1 MPSIHPAALERGA
14 QTAGADSLD
23 PAARPPPVL
32 GVRALLRAQGLRGR
46 RTPGLLG
53 DAVQAGMGVG
63 QGQWRRSRYGV
74 GRLGPRES
82 RFRVSPSRAGSDDS
96 VFLKG
101 C

>member
-53 DAVQAGMGVG
+53 MQFSYWDGGGARTVEEIQVWGGPAGAPGVPLP
-63 QGQWRRSRYGV
+63 S
-74 GRLGPRES
+74 ES
-82 RFRVSPSRAGSDDS
+82 LASWQ
-96 VFLKG
+96 
-101 C
+101 

>member
-32 GVRALLRAQGLRGR
+32 GVRALPRARGLRGR

-53 DAVQAGMGVG
+53 VHPGLGGGGARTVEEIQVWGGPAGAPGVPLP
-63 QGQWRRSRYGV
+63 S
-74 GRLGPRES
+74 ES
-82 RFRVSPSRAGSDDS
+82 LASWQ
-96 VFLKG
+96 
-101 C
+101 

>member
-32 GVRALLRAQGLRGR
+32 GVRALLRAQGLWGR

-53 DAVQAGMGVG
+53 MQLRLGWGWGKDGGGDPGMGWAG
-63 QGQWRRSRYGV
+63 W
-74 GRLGPRES
+74 GP
-82 RFRVSPSRAGSDDS
+82 GSAAS
-96 VFLKG
+96 E
-101 C
+101 